1 VSPPPAIDL
10 TSSAMTG
17 NLVAA
22 GEALAGCWFYNSPQT
37 YMLQVEQL
45 SLKNWLHNHVSIDKF

>member
-1 VSPPPAIDL
+1 
-10 TSSAMTG
+10 MTG

-45 SLKNWLHNHVSIDKF
+45 SLKNWLHNHVSRDKF